1 MLDDISSSKSCWEQD
16 LGPENQSHFL
26 EKYFYDLIT
35 DNCDQILTNT
45 LYRTLIEQKS
55 DKKTLETILTRYI
68 QEQIDLQQRQKIHSK
83 YFFAKSV
90 VSLKKLIQQFRQL
103 LVPEE
108 NINNTSSTLSQ
119 SIEKKNKSGFFQNSE
134 FIELYENEYFKEIGE
149 LNQGELIYIDV
160 RFRITNSQLKEEL
173 YKIRSHILKQLLYQT
188 STDENFFQTF
198 NDYYRL
204 NTITVL
210 LFVNGDI
217 NFDYEKYFDL
227 KELHVGQKKFLIKL
241 KVCYISANRLSSN
254 FCISNNIISQTIT
267 QQNMAFYE
275 LKRYGQ
281 VKVIINKTICEL
293 RKMKQKANYSIF
305 KDYKF
310 YILAIGS
317 VAAIGLLWKG
327 FSNQENQARKL
338 LRQQQ

>member
-1 MLDDISSSKSCWEQD
+1 MLDDISSSKSCLELD
-16 LGPENQSHFL
+16 LGPENQAHFL

-35 DNCDQILTNT
+35 DNCEQLLTNT
-45 LYRTLIEQKS
+45 LYRTLIEQIQ
-55 DKKTLETILTRYI
+55 DKKTLETILSRYI

-83 YFFAKSV
+83 YFFAKQS
-90 VSLKKLIQQFRQL
+90 VSLKKLIQKFRQL

-119 SIEKKNKSGFFQNSE
+119 SFEKKNKSGFFQNSD
-134 FIELYENEYFKEIGE
+134 FLELYQNEIFRDFGE
-149 LNQGELIYIDV
+149 LNKGELIYIDV
-160 RFRITNSQLKEEL
+160 KFRITNSQLKEEL

-188 STDENFFQTF
+188 NTDENFFQTF
-198 NDYYRL
+198 NDYYQMK
-204 NTITVL
+204 TITVL

-227 KELHVGQKKFLIKL
+227 KELYVGQKKFQIKL
-241 KVCYISANRLSSN
+241 KVCYVSANRLQSN
-254 FCISNNIISQTIT
+254 FCLQNNIMNHSIT

-281 VKVIINKTICEL
+281 CKIIINKTIGEL
-293 RKMKQKANYSIF
+293 RKMKQKANYRIF

-310 YILAIGS
+310 YILIGGI
-317 VAAIGLLWKG
+317 AAVGLLWNA
-327 FSNQENQARKL
+327 FSKQENNARKIF
-338 LRQQQ
+338 RQQ

>member
-1 MLDDISSSKSCWEQD
+1 MLDDISSSKSCLEQD
-16 LGPENQSHFL
+16 LGPDNQSHFL

-45 LYRTLIEQKS
+45 LYRSLIEQIS
-55 DKKTLETILTRYI
+55 DKKILETILTRYI
-68 QEQIDLQQRQKIHSK
+68 QDQIELQQRQKIHSK

-90 VSLKKLIQQFRQL
+90 VPFKKLIQQFRQL

-108 NINNTSSTLSQ
+108 NISQTSSTLSQ
-119 SIEKKNKSGFFQNSE
+119 SFEKKNKSGLCYNSE
-134 FIELYENEYFKEIGE
+134 FIELYENEYFKEMNE
-149 LNQGELIYIDV
+149 LNKGELIYIDV
-160 RFRITNSQLKEEL
+160 KFRITNSQLKEEL
-173 YKIRSHILKQLLYQT
+173 YKIKSHILKQLLYQT
-188 STDENFFQTF
+188 NTDENFFQTF

-204 NTITVL
+204 KTITVL

-227 KELHVGQKKFLIKL
+227 KELYVGQKKFLIKL
-241 KVCYISANRLSSN
+241 KVCYVSTNRLYSN
-254 FCISNNIISQTIT
+254 FCISNNIISHTIT

-281 VKVIINKTICEL
+281 CKVIINKTIGEL

-305 KDYKF
+305 KDYRF
-310 YILAIGS
+310 YILAIGGMT
-317 VAAIGLLWKG
+317 AIGLLWNT
-327 FSNQENQARKL
+327 FSKKEIYDRKL
-338 LRQQQ
+338 FRQQ